1 MTSHFALP
9 LLVDLPPSLSTAV
22 TGGCLKMKKKAVR
35 LWNLKQPK
43 CVTRVWLQD
52 QVGRASTLRWQF
64 SSVAQLCPTLQPH
77 GLQHTRPPCPLPT
90 PGACSNSY
98 PLSRWYHPNSSSSV
112 VPFFS
117 CLQSFPASGSL
128 PMSQFS
134 TSGAQIIGVSASA
147 SVLPM
152 NIQDW
157 FTLGLNGWIFLLSK
171 GFSRVFFYTTVQ
183 KHQFFGTQ
191 SFLWSN
197 SYIHTWL
204 LENYSFG

>member
-77 GLQHTRPPCPLPT
+77 GLQHTRPPCPFTT

-98 PLSRWYHPNSSSSV
+98 PPSRWYHPNSSSSV

-117 CLQSFPASGSL
+117 CLQSFP
-128 PMSQFS
+128 
-134 TSGAQIIGVSASA
+134 TSGFFKRVSSHQVAK
-147 SVLPM
+147 VLKF
-152 NIQDW
+152 QLQHLSFQWTFRTD
-157 FTLGLNGWIFLLSK
+157 FL
-171 GFSRVFFYTTVQ
+171 
-183 KHQFFGTQ
+183 
-191 SFLWSN
+191 
-197 SYIHTWL
+197 
-204 LENYSFG
+204 